1 MRSFALLARG
11 LCFTSAKAGLQ
22 SFYFAFVRSL
32 KVTENI
38 FNDSILEAMECD
50 NPNAATSFQR
60 SNALGIAS
68 RIFVSSSLTA
78 IRIA

>member
-50 NPNAATSFQR
+50 NPMRPPAFKGQMP
-60 SNALGIAS
+60 
-68 RIFVSSSLTA
+68 
-78 IRIA
+78 